1 MIPKFRAFWHTEGE
15 KWKTLD
21 RHQRLLY
28 LWDYYKIPIGAAVLV
43 LALVIYTLCYQ
54 MGRGKI
60 DLYAVL
66 VNAGKGDSQLFSQ
79 ALEDSGF
86 SNVQVS
92 VDTSLTYY
100 NAEELAEEDI
110 STIQVLY
117 ALFSMGDMDLFAA
130 DPGVFD
136 RYTAQDGFE
145 DLSLLLPQSLL
156 EANAD
161 RLIRY
166 QTENGQEKIGGILL
180 ESDSPLHKAGFYSG
194 SVAVGIAARCE
205 HLDEALAVIE
215 YLLTHSA

>member
-1 MIPKFRAFWHTEGE
+1 MIQKFRAFWHTERE

-86 SNVQVS
+86 SNAQVS

-130 DPGVFD
+130 EPRVFD

-180 ESDSPLHKAGFYSG
+180 EADSPLHKAGFYSG
-194 SVAVGIAARCE
+194 SVAVGIASRCE

>member
-1 MIPKFRAFWHTEGE
+1 MVM
-15 KWKTLD
+15 
-21 RHQRLLY
+21 LLQAHNGIQEH
-28 LWDYYKIPIGAAVLV
+28 L
-43 LALVIYTLCYQ
+43 Q
-54 MGRGKI
+54 
-60 DLYAVL
+60 AVL

-86 SNVQVS
+86 SNAQVS

-180 ESDSPLHKAGFYSG
+180 EADSPLHKAGFYSG
-194 SVAVGIAARCE
+194 SVAVGIASRCE